1 MQSLSNH
8 TRFYVKRG
16 PPSKSYRLD
25 DRTEQPNQIVV
36 EQPPT
41 SPSTR
46 QTRKNYRPPYQR
58 KQYFQRILK
67 RSLVCDKQKEEVL
80 EKPQI
85 NPLSFKLDYCYTS
98 DTITPCLVLEEKQS
112 IASTDDSIFG
122 AQKQTDGCPIIKSS
136 VNKNTL
142 SDHDKKVIGMM
153 IITNTPL
160 IKAVSFLQK
169 LRVNGIITA
178 SILNQHHIDLFDFG
192 ILDTPGMK
200 DLAKMALSVDYTLIK
215 FDIN

>member
-1 MQSLSNH
+1 MQSLNNH
-8 TRFYVKRG
+8 TQFYVKRG
-16 PPSKSYRLD
+16 PPSKSYRLG
-25 DRTEQPNQIVV
+25 DRTD
-36 EQPPT
+36 QPPT
-41 SPSTR
+41 SPPTR

-58 KQYFQRILK
+58 RSYRKILERPPIKQ
-67 RSLVCDKQKEEVL
+67 QKEE
-80 EKPQI
+80 PPI

-98 DTITPCLVLEEKQS
+98 DTITPCLTLEEKQS

-122 AQKQTDGCPIIKSS
+122 AQKRTDGCPIIKSS